1 MPVTVIMPISFFL
14 RRNAIISKSRSQRT
28 IGSMPLTVLLLI
40 VLCTTVACGNRNRT
54 VEKIAQDSKQAADF
68 DNSLTFNA
76 VTLEEFDNK
85 GRLWWKVKATQASYS
100 KDKKNARLQEPKGE
114 FFQDGKAVLQVK
126 GQQGEVQQNG
136 QTIFLRGKIIA
147 TDTRNGLV
155 MQGDELEWQPRNDL
169 VIVRN
174 HLTGTHRQLKIVAKE
189 GRLFTRTQRLELQG
203 QVQAQATNPDLKF
216 QSDHLIWQIKQQ
228 TLASDRPLQIE
239 RLNKAT
245 VTDRATANQGVA
257 DLKAKTIT
265 LQQNARL
272 TLTDPPVQ
280 LASNDLVWDLQR
292 QMVASDQQLTI
303 DNRQQQ
309 VTLIGN
315 EGRIDLK
322 SKLLY
327 LAGDVHGTGE
337 KNQSQLNSD
346 RLNWNIVTQK
356 FEADGNVR
364 YQQGQPPM
372 NLAGPRATGT
382 LNDQTKNI
390 LVSGGRV
397 VTEFVP

>member
-1 MPVTVIMPISFFL
+1 MMTILFRL
-14 RRNAIISKSRSQRT
+14 RHNATLHSACSRGV
-28 IGSMPLTVLLLI
+28 IGSKLLPLLLLL
-40 VLCTTVACGNRNRT
+40 VLGTTVACGNRNHT
-54 VEKIAQDSKQAADF
+54 AEKIAQDSKQAEDF

-76 VTLEEFDNK
+76 VTLEEFDGK
-85 GRLWWKVKATQASYS
+85 GQLWWKVKATQASYS
-100 KDKKNARLQEPKGE
+100 KDKKVARLQQPNGE
-114 FFQDGKAVLQVK
+114 FFQDGKSVLQVK

-136 QTIFLRGKIIA
+136 QTIFLRGKITA
-147 TDTRNGLV
+147 TDTRDGLV
-155 MQGDELEWQPRNDL
+155 MQGDELEWQPRKDL

-174 HLTGTHRQLKIVAKE
+174 NLTGTHRQLKLAAKE

-216 QSDHLIWQIKQQ
+216 QSERLIWQIKQQ

-239 RLNKAT
+239 RFNKT
-245 VTDRATANQGVA
+245 VLTDRATANQGIA

-265 LQQNARL
+265 LKQNARL
-272 TLTDPPVQ
+272 TLVDPPVQ
-280 LASNDLVWDLQR
+280 LASNDLVWDLQAQR
-292 QMVASDQQLTI
+292 VASDQLLTI

-309 VTLIGN
+309 VTLSGN

-322 SKLLY
+322 SKMLY
-327 LAGDVHGTGE
+327 LAGDVRGTGE

-346 RLNWNIVTQK
+346 RLNWNITTQK

-364 YQQGQPPM
+364 YQQSQPPL

-382 LNDQTKNI
+382 LRDQNI

>member
-1 MPVTVIMPISFFL
+1 MPILFPL
-14 RRNAIISKSRSQRT
+14 RRNATAQKSRT
-28 IGSMPLTVLLLI
+28 LPVLLLL
-40 VLCTTVACGNRNRT
+40 VLCTTAACGNRNRT
-54 VEKIAQDSKQAADF
+54 AEKIAQDSKQAADF

-100 KDKKNARLQEPKGE
+100 KDKKIARLQQPAGE
-114 FFQDGKAVLQVK
+114 FFQDGKSVLQVK

-136 QTIFLRGKIIA
+136 QTIFLRGKITA
-147 TDTRNGLV
+147 TDTRDGLV

-174 HLTGTHRQLKIVAKE
+174 NLTGTHRQLKIAAKE

-203 QVQAQATNPDLKF
+203 GVKAQATNPDLKF
-216 QSDHLIWQIKQQ
+216 QSERLVWQIKQQ
-228 TLASDRPLQIE
+228 TLASDRPLQID
-239 RLNKAT
+239 RFNKT
-245 VTDRATANQGVA
+245 VLTDRASANQGVA

-265 LQQNARL
+265 LKQNARL
-272 TLTDPPVQ
+272 TLVDPPVQ
-280 LASNDLVWDLQR
+280 LASNDIVWNLQG
-292 QMVASDQQLTI
+292 QTIASDQLLTI
-303 DNRQQQ
+303 DNQQQQ
-309 VTLIGN
+309 VTLSGN

-322 SKLLY
+322 SKMLY
-327 LAGDVHGTGE
+327 LAGDVRGVGE

-346 RLNWNIVTQK
+346 RLNWNIATQK

-364 YQQGQPPM
+364 YQQGQPPL
-372 NLAGPRATGT
+372 NLSGPRATGT
-382 LNDQTKNI
+382 LRDQNI

-397 VTEFVP
+397 VTEFTP

>member
-1 MPVTVIMPISFFL
+1 MPILFSSQ
-14 RRNAIISKSRSQRT
+14 RNATAQKSRLL
-28 IGSMPLTVLLLI
+28 PVLLLL
-40 VLCTTVACGNRNRT
+40 VLCTTVACGNRSRT
-54 VEKIAQDSKQAADF
+54 AEKIAQDSKQAADF

-100 KDKKNARLQEPKGE
+100 KDKKIARLQQPAGE
-114 FFQDGKAVLQVK
+114 FFQDGKSVLQVK

-136 QTIFLRGKIIA
+136 QTIFLRGKITA
-147 TDTRNGLV
+147 TDTRDGLV

-174 HLTGTHRQLKIVAKE
+174 NLTGTHRQLKIAAKE
-189 GRLFTRTQRLELQG
+189 GRLFTRAQRLELQG
-203 QVQAQATNPDLKF
+203 GVKAQATNPDLKF
-216 QSDHLIWQIKQQ
+216 QSERLIWQIKQQ
-228 TLASDRPLQIE
+228 TLASDRPLQID
-239 RLNKAT
+239 RFNKT
-245 VTDRATANQGVA
+245 ILTDRASANQGVA

-265 LQQNARL
+265 LKQNARL
-272 TLTDPPVQ
+272 NLVDPPVQ
-280 LASNDLVWDLQR
+280 LASNDIVWNLQG
-292 QMVASDQQLTI
+292 QTIASDQLLTI

-309 VTLIGN
+309 VTLSGN

-322 SKLLY
+322 SKMLY
-327 LAGDVHGTGE
+327 LAGAVRGVGA
-337 KNQSQLNSD
+337 KNQAQLNSD
-346 RLNWNIVTQK
+346 RLNWNIATQK

-364 YQQGQPPM
+364 YQQGQPPL

-382 LNDQTKNI
+382 LRDQNI

-397 VTEFVP
+397 VTEFTP

>member
-1 MPVTVIMPISFFL
+1 MNVALFMAL
-14 RRNAIISKSRSQRT
+14 GAI
-28 IGSMPLTVLLLI
+28 G
-40 VLCTTVACGNRNRT
+40 ACGNRNHT
-54 VEKIAQDSKQAADF
+54 AEKIAQDSKQAADF

-76 VTLEEFDNK
+76 VTLEEFDKK
-85 GRLWWKVKATQASYS
+85 GQLWWKVKAAQASYS
-100 KDKKNARLQEPKGE
+100 KDKKIARLQQPTGE
-114 FFQDGKAVLQVK
+114 FFQDGKSVLQVK

-136 QTIFLRGKIIA
+136 QTIFLRGKITA
-147 TDTRNGLV
+147 TDTRDGLV
-155 MQGDELEWQPRNDL
+155 MQGDELEWQPRNEL

-174 HLTGTHRQLKIVAKE
+174 NLTGTHRQLKVAAKE

-203 QVQAQATNPDLKF
+203 DVKAQATNPALTF
-216 QSDHLIWQIKQQ
+216 QSEHLTWQMKQQ

-239 RLNKAT
+239 RFNKA
-245 VTDRATANQGVA
+245 VLTDRATANQGIA

-265 LQQNARL
+265 LKQNAHL
-272 TLTDPPVQ
+272 TLADPPTQ
-280 LASNDLVWDLQR
+280 LASNDLVWDLQG
-292 QMVASDQQLTI
+292 QTVASDQLLTI

-309 VTLIGN
+309 VTLSGSQ
-315 EGRIDLK
+315 GRIDLK
-322 SKLLY
+322 SKMLY
-327 LAGDVHGTGE
+327 LEGDVRGVGE

-346 RLNWNIVTQK
+346 RLNWNITTQR

-364 YQQGQPPM
+364 YQQGQPPL

-382 LNDQTKNI
+382 LRDQNI

>member
-1 MPVTVIMPISFFL
+1 MLSIAL
-14 RRNAIISKSRSQRT
+14 A
-28 IGSMPLTVLLLI
+28 G
-40 VLCTTVACGNRNRT
+40 VLCTVGACNNRNHT
-54 VEKIAQDSKQAADF
+54 AEKIAQDAKQAEDF

-85 GRLWWKVKATQASYS
+85 GRLWWKVKAAQASYS
-100 KDKKNARLQEPKGE
+100 KDKKIARLQQPSGE
-114 FFQDGKAVLQVK
+114 FYQDGQSVLQVK

-147 TDTRNGLV
+147 TDTRDGLV

-174 HLTGTHRQLKIVAKE
+174 NLTGTHRQLKLAAKE
-189 GRLFTRTQRLELQG
+189 GRLFTRSQRLELTG
-203 QVQAQATNPDLKF
+203 AVKAQATNPTLSF
-216 QSDHLIWQIKQQ
+216 QSERLIWQIKQQ
-228 TLASDRPLQIE
+228 TLASDRPLQID
-239 RLNKAT
+239 RFNQNVLA
-245 VTDRATANQGVA
+245 DRATANLGVA

-265 LQQNARL
+265 LKQNAQL
-272 TLTDPPVQ
+272 SLADPPAQ
-280 LASNDLVWDLQR
+280 LASDDLVWDLQG
-292 QMVASDQQLTI
+292 QTVASNQLLTI
-303 DNRQQQ
+303 ANRQQQ
-309 VTLIGN
+309 VTLSGN
-315 EGRIDLK
+315 QGRIDLK

-327 LAGDVHGTGE
+327 LEGDVRGVGE
-337 KNQSQLNSD
+337 KNQAQLNAD
-346 RLNWNIVTQK
+346 RLNWNISTQK
-356 FEADGNVR
+356 FDADGNVR

-382 LNDQTKNI
+382 LGDQTKNI

>member
-1 MPVTVIMPISFFL
+1 MLVVTVIMPILFL
-14 RRNAIISKSRSQRT
+14 PPPKSAVPKKRCQRMSIT
-28 IGSMPLTVLLLI
+28 LLYAVLIG
-40 VLCTTVACGNRNRT
+40 VLCTTGACGNRNHT
-54 VEKIAQDSKQAADF
+54 AEKIAQDSKQAQDF

-85 GRLWWKVKATQASYS
+85 GRLWWKVKAAQASYS
-100 KDKKNARLQEPKGE
+100 KDKKIARLQQPTGE
-114 FFQDGKAVLQVK
+114 FFQDGQSILQVK

-136 QTIFLRGKIIA
+136 QTIFLRGKIVA
-147 TDTRNGLV
+147 TDTRDGLV

-174 HLTGTHRQLKIVAKE
+174 NLTGTHRQLKVAAKE
-189 GRLFTRTQRLELQG
+189 GRLFTRSQRLELQG
-203 QVQAQATNPDLKF
+203 SVKAQATNPTLTF
-216 QSDHLIWQIKQQ
+216 QSERLIWQLKQQ

-239 RLNKAT
+239 RFNKA
-245 VTDRATANQGVA
+245 VLTDRATANQGIA

-265 LQQNARL
+265 LKQNAQL
-272 TLTDPPVQ
+272 ALSNPPTQ
-280 LASNDLVWDLQR
+280 LASNDLVWDLQG
-292 QMVASDQQLTI
+292 QTVASDQLLTI

-309 VTLIGN
+309 VTLSGN
-315 EGRIDLK
+315 QGRVDLK

-327 LAGDVHGTGE
+327 LEGDVRGVGE
-337 KNQSQLNSD
+337 KNQAQLNAD
-346 RLNWNIVTQK
+346 RLNWNIGTQK

-372 NLAGPRATGT
+372 NLSGPRATGT
-382 LNDQTKNI
+382 LGDQTKNI

-397 VTEFVP
+397 VTEFIP

>member
-1 MPVTVIMPISFFL
+1 MLMLSLFQRDRTTQ
-14 RRNAIISKSRSQRT
+14 NSQRS
-28 IGSMPLTVLLLI
+28 IGATLLPMLLL
-40 VLCTTVACGNRNRT
+40 VVFGTSACGNRNRT
-54 VEKIAQDSKQAADF
+54 ADKIAQDTRQAKDF

-85 GRLWWKVKATQASYS
+85 GRLWWKVKAAQASYS
-100 KDKKNARLQEPKGE
+100 KDKKVARLQQPAGE
-114 FFQDGKAVLQVK
+114 FFQDGASILQVK

-136 QTIFLRGKIIA
+136 QTIFLRGKITA

-155 MQGDELEWQPRNDL
+155 MTGDELEWQPRNEL

-174 HLTGTHRQLKIVAKE
+174 NLTGTHRQLKIAAKE

-203 QVQAQATNPDLKF
+203 QVNAQATNPDLKF
-216 QSDHLIWQIKQQ
+216 QSEHLIWQMKQQ
-228 TLASDRPLQIE
+228 TLASDRPLQID
-239 RLNKAT
+239 RFNKT
-245 VTDRATANQGVA
+245 VLTDRATANEGVA

-265 LQQNARL
+265 LKQNARL
-272 TLTDPPVQ
+272 NLADPPTQ
-280 LASNDLVWDLQR
+280 LASNALVWDLQG
-292 QMVASDQQLTI
+292 QTVVSDQLLTI

-309 VTLIGN
+309 VTLSGN

-322 SKLLY
+322 AKMLY
-327 LAGDVHGTGE
+327 LEGDVRGIGE
-337 KNQSQLNSD
+337 KNQAQLNSD

-364 YQQGQPPM
+364 YQQGQPPL

-382 LNDQTKNI
+382 LRDQNI
-390 LVSGGRV
+390 LVGGGRV

>member
-1 MPVTVIMPISFFL
+1 MSILFLL
-14 RRNAIISKSRSQRT
+14 RRNATQQNSRSHRAFSST
-28 IGSMPLTVLLLI
+28 LLTVSLLL
-40 VLCTTVACGNRNRT
+40 VLFTTAGCGNRNRT
-54 VEKIAQDSKQAADF
+54 AEKLAQDSKQAEDF

-100 KDKKNARLQEPKGE
+100 KDKKIARLQQPTGE
-114 FFQDGKAVLQVK
+114 FFQDGKSVLQVK

-136 QTIFLRGKIIA
+136 QTIFLRGKITA
-147 TDTRNGLV
+147 TDPRDGLV

-174 HLTGTHRQLKIVAKE
+174 NLTGTHRQLKIAAKE

-216 QSDHLIWQIKQQ
+216 QSERLIWQIKQQ
-228 TLASDRPLQIE
+228 TLISDRPLQID
-239 RLNKAT
+239 RFNKA
-245 VTDRATANQGVA
+245 VLTDRASANQGIA
-257 DLKAKTIT
+257 DLKAKTIM
-265 LQQNARL
+265 LKQNARL
-272 TLTDPPVQ
+272 TLVDPPVQ
-280 LASNDLVWDLQR
+280 LASNDLVWDLQG
-292 QMVASDQQLTI
+292 QTVASDQLLTI
-303 DNRQQQ
+303 DNRQQR
-309 VTLIGN
+309 VTLSGN

-322 SKLLY
+322 SKMLY
-327 LAGDVHGTGE
+327 LAGDVRGTGE

-346 RLNWNIVTQK
+346 RLNWNISTQK

-364 YQQGQPPM
+364 YQQGQPPL

-382 LNDQTKNI
+382 LRDQNI